1 MWKAPGGG
9 STAGGG
15 TWEPGKCPG
24 SATNQVSGPPGLP
37 KWFSGK
43 EPTCQA
49 GDTGS
54 IPGLGRVPW
63 RRKWQPTPVFLRRI
77 PCTEEPGGPQSIGSQ
92 RVGRD

>member
-37 KWFSGK
+37 KWLRGR

-54 IPGLGRVPW
+54 IPGLGRFP
-63 RRKWQPTPVFLRRI
+63 
-77 PCTEEPGGPQSIGSQ
+77 
-92 RVGRD
+92 